1 MATPTTIASAPS
13 AQTAADQP
21 QQLVVFSMHGE
32 HYALP
37 IVAIREII
45 RHQRPRAIG
54 SISSLMQGV
63 INLRGRVLPVC
74 DLSSE
79 LGAMLE
85 ISEDTRI
92 LVVDTD
98 GSVVGLIV
106 DSVDE
111 VLDVTP
117 GQIEDLPVSDT
128 GLGSQIVKIDDRLII
143 LIDTERTFAGV
154 LNTHTIDDPEPY
166 DEAPAAA

>member
-1 MATPTTIASAPS
+1 MATPPTITPVLSQQTASA
-13 AQTAADQP
+13 

-45 RHQRPRAIG
+45 RYQPPRAIG

-85 ISEDTRI
+85 IDDNTRI

-111 VLDVTP
+111 VLDVTA

-128 GLGSQIVKIDDRLII
+128 GLGSQIVKLDDRLIV
-143 LIDTERTFAGV
+143 LIDTARTFAGV
-154 LNTHTIDDPEPY
+154 LTTHNTDDPELS

>member
-1 MATPTTIASAPS
+1 MP
-13 AQTAADQP
+13 
-21 QQLVVFSMHGE
+21 
-32 HYALP
+32 
-37 IVAIREII
+37 
-45 RHQRPRAIG
+45 
-54 SISSLMQGV
+54 GV

-79 LGAMLE
+79 LDAMME
-85 ISEDTRI
+85 IDDNTRI

-143 LIDTERTFAGV
+143 LIDTERTVAGV
-154 LNTHTIDDPEPY
+154 LNTQSSDDPALS
-166 DEAPAAA
+166 DEALTAA